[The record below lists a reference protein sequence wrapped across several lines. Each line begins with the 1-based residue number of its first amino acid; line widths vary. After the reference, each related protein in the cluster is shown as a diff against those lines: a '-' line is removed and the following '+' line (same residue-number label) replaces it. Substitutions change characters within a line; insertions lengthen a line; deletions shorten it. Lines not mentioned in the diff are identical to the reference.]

1 MHFLI
6 RVDVQNW
13 SEAMLKKCEEVRFDI
28 LLKDPK
34 AEAEKCQLKC
44 FNEREFKGL
53 LAEARSSVSSFNAEK
68 SSAGMSLQES
78 KVIRIFV
85 IYGFKS

>member
-1 MHFLI
+1 
-6 RVDVQNW
+6 
-13 SEAMLKKCEEVRFDI
+13 MLKKCEEVRFDI